1 MSRGAHLARSRRV
14 PERKEAM
21 MLQPSNTKRSHSGD
35 SKDARIDIP
44 GGTSPGSP
52 DQSIWRSVLDA
63 LPNGCA
69 VLGATD
75 GKAVWANSA
84 LLALLRDGT
93 GTTHIVGRAPNEFL
107 PGLEASEWDEALEI
121 ARASTGAAPG
131 MLPRRLQFVH
141 YATRNIA
148 YWEWTIRLV
157 SSGAQGQAIVLNVQ
171 AISDRVLNE
180 RVLASAGRAADRARR
195 RAEALMRLTQ
205 VVNASLTTSDVIKAI
220 THQAAA
226 YFDSRHAAV
235 LLLDPDKNSLTVGYG
250 IGLEESQPN
259 DDPGLNLYN
268 TVAGRAISHRKTY
281 QVTNLPDSEVLVPT
295 LDNRQAPIGLISSP
309 IWQGG
314 RDYGVVEVYFA
325 EHREVPDNALSM
337 LAAFADQAAIALHKS
352 DLYDELAGQQR
363 QLQSIVENAPV
374 GIIYFDVD
382 GRAVTANKAAANRYG
397 VPVSDIVGQS
407 FEQCLTDLP
416 AGLLDQV
423 RSGTHFHASHHVH
436 KSANNEQ
443 IVCDLSLLPIRDKSG
458 AVVGLLLLSF
468 EVTELVKARQEAD
481 QARRSAEHLLA
492 QVQATQLQMVQVEKM
507 RAIGEL
513 ASGVAHDFNN
523 ALMAILG
530 YTELAEDSLD
540 SPEDLAKQLA
550 IIRKSAEDASAT
562 VERLQRFAKQKV
574 KAHGELTDVNTI
586 VEDVIDMTR
595 PRWKDSAQR
604 EGRIYEVSADL
615 HPVPPII
622 AEPSGLREVMV
633 NLIHNALNAM
643 PTGGKLVL
651 STYAYGTDQVEI
663 SIEDNG
669 IGMSPEVAARVFDP
683 FFTTRG
689 VEGTGLG
696 LAVSWTI
703 VQRYGGF
710 IELDTA
716 PGKGARFM
724 LRFPVADASQVEL
737 RQTPERLQTPHV
749 TGARALVV
757 DDEPFVASVLMT
769 ILTRHGYEVVAVHS
783 GKAALECLEEKG
795 GAPFDVVLSDHG
807 MPDLTGLQLVA
818 EIKRLYPNLPVLLLT
833 GWGESVLDTHIAD
846 VFPDA
851 VLGKPINQLD
861 LVDAI
866 ARVLKS
872 SRQAISS

>member
-1 MSRGAHLARSRRV
+1 MKDLTNA
-14 PERKEAM
+14 
-21 MLQPSNTKRSHSGD
+21 
-35 SKDARIDIP
+35 SKDSSGLVDLD
-44 GGTSPGSP
+44 SPE
-52 DQSIWRSVLDA
+52 QTIWRSALDA

-69 VLGATD
+69 LLDPED
-75 GKAVWANSA
+75 GKTLWANSA

-93 GTTHIVGRAPNEFL
+93 GTTHIAGRAPNEYP
-107 PGLEASEWDEALEI
+107 PGLEACDWDEALEI
-121 ARASTGAAPG
+121 ARASTGSASPI
-131 MLPRRLQFVH
+131 LPRRLQFVH

-148 YWEWTIRLV
+148 YWEWTVRLV
-157 SSGAQGQAIVLNVQ
+157 SAGAQGQAIVLNVQ
-171 AISDRVLNE
+171 AVSDRVLNE
-180 RVLASAGRAADRARR
+180 RVLASAGRAAERARR
-195 RAEALMRLTQ
+195 RAEALMRLAQ
-205 VVNASLTTSDVIKAI
+205 VVNASITTSDVIKAI

-235 LLLDPDKNSLTVGYG
+235 LLLDPDKNTLTVGYA
-250 IGLEESQPN
+250 IGLEDEPSR
-259 DDPGLNLYN
+259 DRSAMDLYN
-268 TVAGRAISHRKTY
+268 TVAGRAISQRKTH
-281 QVTNLPDSEVLVPT
+281 QVNNLYDSNVHVPT
-295 LDNRQAPIGLISSP
+295 LDNGQAPYGLISSP

-325 EHREVPDNALSM
+325 EPRDVPDNAMAM
-337 LAAFADQAAIALHKS
+337 LAAFADQTAVALHKS

-374 GIIYFDVD
+374 GIIYFDID
-382 GRAVTANKAAANRYG
+382 GTAVTANEAAASRYG
-397 VPVSDIVGQS
+397 VAVSDIVGQS
-407 FEQCLTDLP
+407 FEQYLTDLP
-416 AGLLDQV
+416 SGLLDQV
-423 RSGTHFHASHHVH
+423 RGGTPFHASHHVH
-436 KSANNEQ
+436 TSPNNEQ
-443 IVCDLSLLPIRDKSG
+443 IVCDLSLRPIRDKSG
-458 AVVGLLLLSF
+458 TVVGLLLLSF
-468 EVTELVKARQEAD
+468 EVTELVTARQEAD

-530 YTELAEDSLD
+530 YTELAEESLD
-540 SPEDLAKQLA
+540 DPEELAKQLA
-550 IIRKSAEDASAT
+550 IIRKAAEDASTT
-562 VERLQRFAKQKV
+562 VERLQRFAKQRV
-574 KAHGELTDVNTI
+574 KAHGELTDVNAI
-586 VEDVIDMTR
+586 VQDVIDMTR

-604 EGRIYEVSADL
+604 EGRIYEVSANL

-643 PTGGKLVL
+643 PNGGKLML
-651 STYAYGTDQVEI
+651 STQAAGTDQVEI

-710 IELDTA
+710 IELDTS
-716 PGKGARFM
+716 PGQGARFM
-724 LRFPVADASQVEL
+724 LRFPVATESNVEL
-737 RQTPERLQTPHV
+737 RQTTKRAPSPRV
-749 TGARALVV
+749 TGGRALVV

-783 GKAALECLEEKG
+783 GKAALECLAEKTDT
-795 GAPFDVVLSDHG
+795 PFDIVLTDHG

-818 EIKRLYPNLPVLLLT
+818 EVKRLYPDLPVLLLT
-833 GWGESVLDTHIAD
+833 GWGESVLDTHITD

-872 SRQAISS
+872 SSKAVSS